1 MSCRCIISLAG
12 ARKTFQKLISLLFG
26 YFVHGSHEWSR
37 LLGYLEVRAN
47 APIKVRRGVVRS
59 TWTHLDPGK
68 WVPHGAIRRGQYCT
82 KPMLDLSFPPS
93 FWDLPMDFFVH
104 CTGWTRLDLEFPC
117 CVGPSPRRRG
127 THEHPARASSLHAR
141 PAPRAPRGRS
151 AGLVDRLW
159 SIWSRGGCQL
169 SKWLLFL
176 VDAYG
181 LWMLMDAYG
190 IHLANDHRY
199 HYSWKF
205 SAHKK
210 SAKNELRVIYPSIYN
225 HIYIYI
231 LLKFPII
238 LSMIYPCFMAI
249 RQVIKPSLRPRIPPP
264 SAWKIRRSPA
274 SRTTSFPQGMGA
286 TWCNGDMMGI
296 WYRIYQRFI
305 WGYHGIFMEYSWNI
319 HGIFMEYSWNIH
331 GIYIYIYVGEYPA
344 IMACCKIWS
353 WFFPAKAPIWF
364 WHFPAH
370 HVWWHRSVR
379 KTTLHTLW

>member
-1 MSCRCIISLAG
+1 M
-12 ARKTFQKLISLLFG
+12 
-26 YFVHGSHEWSR
+26 
-37 LLGYLEVRAN
+37 
-47 APIKVRRGVVRS
+47 
-59 TWTHLDPGK
+59 
-68 WVPHGAIRRGQYCT
+68 PHGAIRRGQYCT

-264 SAWKIRRSPA
+264 SA
-274 SRTTSFPQGMGA
+274 
-286 TWCNGDMMGI
+286 
-296 WYRIYQRFI
+296 
-305 WGYHGIFMEYSWNI
+305 
-319 HGIFMEYSWNIH
+319 
-331 GIYIYIYVGEYPA
+331 
-344 IMACCKIWS
+344 
-353 WFFPAKAPIWF
+353 
-364 WHFPAH
+364 
-370 HVWWHRSVR
+370 
-379 KTTLHTLW
+379 